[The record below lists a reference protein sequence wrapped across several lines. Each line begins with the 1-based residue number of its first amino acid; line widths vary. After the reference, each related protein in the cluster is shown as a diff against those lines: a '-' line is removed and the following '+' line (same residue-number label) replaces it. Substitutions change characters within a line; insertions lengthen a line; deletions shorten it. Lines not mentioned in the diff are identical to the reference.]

1 MDHVREPDETENPV
15 EMPRSDGWLARI
27 ALVICSS
34 LLSTII
40 SVTAVSIGWK
50 ASIDTF
56 SAVTS
61 VKMAVDE
68 ERIKRLER
76 DQIKSTDLVYRD
88 QLVDAKLAALDIK
101 IDALK
106 DQISNIPARVGG
118 RQ

>member
-1 MDHVREPDETENPV
+1 MDHERDPDETEKPV
-15 EMPRSDGWLARI
+15 EMPRSDGWLGRI
-27 ALVICSS
+27 ALVLCSS

-56 SAVTS
+56 SAVTT
-61 VKMAVDE
+61 VKMTADE

-76 DQIKSTDLVYRD
+76 DQIKSSDLVYRD

-106 DQISNIPARVGG
+106 DQIANIPVHEGPR
-118 RQ
+118 R